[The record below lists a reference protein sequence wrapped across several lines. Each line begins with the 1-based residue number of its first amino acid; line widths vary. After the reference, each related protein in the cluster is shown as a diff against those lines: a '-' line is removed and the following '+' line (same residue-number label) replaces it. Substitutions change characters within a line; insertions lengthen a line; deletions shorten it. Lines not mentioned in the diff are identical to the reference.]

1 MVDFEIP
8 VDELIGSIMLIKKE
22 NWQTMDP
29 YTRAIEQVRQDHGQ
43 DMAVEGRR
51 ALVPTDIVYTQTR
64 QVDLYPG
71 WLKQHRI
78 IAGDSQDEVAR
89 AYKVLRTQVSQR
101 MRQHGWRTLGVTS
114 PGQGEGKTLTAINLS
129 ISLALERNQSVLLV
143 DANLGQPSIHSY
155 LGIDVEQGLR
165 EHLLDGTPVQQILVN
180 PRIPGLVILPGSVP
194 LNSSSETL
202 TSRPML
208 QLVQELK
215 RRYPMRWVIF
225 DLPPVLVSDD
235 VLAIAPYIDAMLL
248 VVEEGKTMRPEL
260 ARAAELVQ
268 ASNKNLIGTVLNNS
282 GEKNSVYGMY

>member
-1 MVDFEIP
+1 
-8 VDELIGSIMLIKKE
+8 MLIKKE
-22 NWQTMDP
+22 NWETTDP
-29 YTRAIEQVRQDHGQ
+29 YTRAIERVRQDQGQ

-78 IAGDSQDEVAR
+78 ISGDSQDEVAR

-225 DLPPVLVSDD
+225 DLPPVLVSDE

-282 GEKNSVYGMY
+282 GERNSVYGMY

>member
-1 MVDFEIP
+1 
-8 VDELIGSIMLIKKE
+8 MLIKKD
-22 NWQTMDP
+22 NWETTDP
-29 YTRAIEQVRQDHGQ
+29 YTRAIERVRQEQGQ

-51 ALVPTDIVYTQTR
+51 ALIPTDIVYTQTR

-78 IAGDSQDEVAR
+78 ISGDSQDEVAR

-129 ISLALERNQSVLLV
+129 ISVALERNQSVLLV

-165 EHLLDGTPVQQILVN
+165 EHLLDGTPVQRILVN

-225 DLPPVLVSDD
+225 DLPPVLVSDE

-282 GEKNSVYGMY
+282 GERNSVYGMY

>member
-1 MVDFEIP
+1 
-8 VDELIGSIMLIKKE
+8 MLIKKE
-22 NWQTMDP
+22 NWETTDP
-29 YTRAIEQVRQDHGQ
+29 YTRAIERVRQDQGQ

-78 IAGDSQDEVAR
+78 ISGDSQDEVAR

-101 MRQHGWRTLGVTS
+101 MRQHGWRTLGVSS
-114 PGQGEGKTLTAINLS
+114 PRQGEGKTLTAINLS

-165 EHLLDGTPVQQILVN
+165 EHLLDGTPVQKILVN

-225 DLPPVLVSDD
+225 DLPPVLVSDE

-282 GEKNSVYGMY
+282 GERNSVYGMY

>member
-1 MVDFEIP
+1 
-8 VDELIGSIMLIKKE
+8 MLIKKE
-22 NWQTMDP
+22 NWQTEPSDP
-29 YTRAIEQVRQDHGQ
+29 YTKAIERVQQEQGQ

-51 ALVPTDIVYTQTR
+51 ALVPTDIVYSHTR

-78 IAGDSQDEVAR
+78 IAGDSQGEVAR

-114 PGQGEGKTLTAINLS
+114 PGPGEGKTLTAINLS
-129 ISLALERNQSVLLV
+129 ISLALERNQTVLLV
-143 DANLGQPSIHSY
+143 DANLGQPSIHSC
-155 LGIDVEQGLR
+155 LGFDVEQGLR
-165 EHLLDGTPVQQILVN
+165 EHLLDGTPLQQILVQ
-180 PRIPGLVILPGSVP
+180 PRIPGLVILPGSTP
-194 LNSSSETL
+194 LSSSSETL
-202 TSRPML
+202 SSRPML

-248 VVEEGKTMRPEL
+248 VVEEGKTLRPEL

-268 ASNKNLIGTVLNNS
+268 ASNQNLIGTVLNNS
-282 GEKNSVYGMY
+282 EERNSVYGMY

>member
-1 MVDFEIP
+1 
-8 VDELIGSIMLIKKE
+8 
-22 NWQTMDP
+22 MDP
-29 YTRAIEQVRQDHGQ
+29 YTRAIERVRQEQGQ
-43 DMAVEGRR
+43 EMAVEGRR

-78 IAGDSQDEVAR
+78 ISGDSQDEVAR

-129 ISLALERNQSVLLV
+129 ISLALERNQTVLLV
-143 DANLGQPSIHSY
+143 DANLAQPSVHSY
-155 LGIDVEQGLR
+155 LGVDVEQGLR
-165 EHLLDGTPVQQILVN
+165 EHLLDGTPIQQILVH
-180 PRIPGLVILPGSVP
+180 PRIPGLVILPGSAP
-194 LNSSSETL
+194 LSSSSETL
-202 TSRPML
+202 SSRPML

-235 VLAIAPYIDAMLL
+235 VLAIAPYLDTMLL

-268 ASNKNLIGTVLNNS
+268 ASNQNLIGTVLNNS
-282 GEKNSVYGMY
+282 AERNSVYGMY

>member
-1 MVDFEIP
+1 
-8 VDELIGSIMLIKKE
+8 MLIKKE
-22 NWQTMDP
+22 NWETTDP
-29 YTRAIEQVRQDHGQ
+29 YTRAIERVRQDQGQ

-78 IAGDSQDEVAR
+78 ISGDSQDEVAR

-101 MRQHGWRTLGVTS
+101 MRQHGWRTLGVSS

-165 EHLLDGTPVQQILVN
+165 EHLLDGTPVQRILVN
-180 PRIPGLVILPGSVP
+180 PRIPGLVILPGSSP
-194 LNSSSETL
+194 LSSSSETL

-225 DLPPVLVSDD
+225 DLPPVLVSDE

-282 GEKNSVYGMY
+282 GERNSVYGMY